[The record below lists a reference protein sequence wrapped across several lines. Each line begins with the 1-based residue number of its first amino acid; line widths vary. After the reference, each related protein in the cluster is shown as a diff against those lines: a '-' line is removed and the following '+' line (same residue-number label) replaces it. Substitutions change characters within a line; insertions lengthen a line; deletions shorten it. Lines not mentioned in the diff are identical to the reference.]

1 MSNDKKIGTVKFF
14 NSSKGYGFITPEE
27 GGNDL
32 FVHFSGI
39 QTEGYKTLN
48 EDQKVEYTV
57 GEGDKG
63 PVAENV
69 TPR

>member
-39 QTEGYKTLN
+39 QIEGYKTLN

-57 GEGDKG
+57 GQGDKG

>member
-39 QTEGYKTLN
+39 QIEGYKTLN

-57 GEGDKG
+57 GQGEKG